1 MRSMLDVHAL
11 AAAVQFLTRLPVP
24 GGMHG
29 DRADP
34 ALLRAAVV
42 HFPLVGGLIGATTG
56 CVVLAAGHLWPP
68 LVAVIVGLIVEALV
82 TGGFHEDAVA
92 DCCDA
97 FGGGWTRDDVLRILK
112 DSRVGSL
119 GVLGLVLLV
128 GLRATALAAVPLDR
142 MVAAAAAAGALGR
155 WAMLVMMRLVP
166 AIQDREGLATDVARG
181 INWPSLL
188 GGTIF
193 ALLCLAPLAWREPLR
208 AAAGSAAVLAVTVVA
223 ARYVQRR
230 LGGGTGDCYG
240 AVCGLGQCVALV
252 AAIAGAA

>member
-1 MRSMLDVHAL
+1 MRSMLDAHAF

-24 GGMHG
+24 GGMNG

-34 ALLRAAVV
+34 SLLRAAVV
-42 HFPLVGGLIGATTG
+42 HFPLVGGLVGAMTG
-56 CVVLAAGHLWPP
+56 GVMLAASHAWPP
-68 LVAVIVGLIVEALV
+68 LVAAVVGLMVEAVV

-119 GVLGLVLLV
+119 GVLGLVLVV
-128 GLRATALAAVPLDR
+128 GLRATALAAVPSDR
-142 MVAAAAAAGALGR
+142 LIAASAASAALGR

-166 AIQDREGLATDVARG
+166 AIPGREGLATDVAPG
-181 INWPSLL
+181 IGWPPLL

-193 ALLCLAPLAWREPLR
+193 ALLCLAPLAWLHPLR
-208 AAAGSAAVLAVTVVA
+208 AAAGVAAVLAVTMA
-223 ARYVQRR
+223 GARLVRRR

-240 AVCGLGQCVALV
+240 AACGLGQCAALL
-252 AAIAGAA
+252 ATIAGAS